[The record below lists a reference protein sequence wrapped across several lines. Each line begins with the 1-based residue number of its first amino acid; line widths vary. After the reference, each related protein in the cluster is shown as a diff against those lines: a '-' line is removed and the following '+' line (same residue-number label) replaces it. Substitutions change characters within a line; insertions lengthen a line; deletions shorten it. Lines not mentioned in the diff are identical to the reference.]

1 MRIRECNILCKIC
14 NKTVYIEF
22 GFYDI
27 WNYQGLGKYYL
38 TKYISS
44 NNTKLFINITRV

>member
-14 NKTVYIEF
+14 NKTV
-22 GFYDI
+22 YDI

-44 NNTKLFINITRV
+44 DNTKLFINITRV